1 MNFRIPLIN
10 ILLIAITISVNAREW
25 QQDIL
30 GDGFELTY
38 INHGN
43 DYSGPIRST
52 VIKNKNPECDNGLK
66 RGILYV
72 HGYND
77 YFFQKEMAE
86 QFMDSCWTFYA
97 TDLRKYGRSILPGNK
112 KFQVRDIK
120 EYFADIDSA
129 LSVMRE
135 DGIEEVILMGHST
148 GGLTT
153 SVYMSEKP
161 DTIIKGL
168 ILNSPFLEWNMGS
181 AMRKLVIPTISTL
194 SYLIPRMSFS
204 QGDNTAYGESLLK
217 DHHGEWEYNTNWK
230 LLHSQKVEA
239 SWIRAIDNAHSI
251 IQDGA
256 NIKIPILLMHSDS
269 SVNSSEWTEAYQHA
283 DGVLNVEDIS
293 RIGRKLGPQVREATI
308 KGGLHDLMLS
318 EPEIRNNVYQTIFKW
333 IEDKG
338 LNQS

>member
-97 TDLRKYGRSILPGNK
+97 TDLRKY
-112 KFQVRDIK
+112 
-120 EYFADIDSA
+120 
-129 LSVMRE
+129 
-135 DGIEEVILMGHST
+135 
-148 GGLTT
+148 
-153 SVYMSEKP
+153 
-161 DTIIKGL
+161 
-168 ILNSPFLEWNMGS
+168 
-181 AMRKLVIPTISTL
+181 
-194 SYLIPRMSFS
+194 
-204 QGDNTAYGESLLK
+204 
-217 DHHGEWEYNTNWK
+217 
-230 LLHSQKVEA
+230 
-239 SWIRAIDNAHSI
+239 
-251 IQDGA
+251 
-256 NIKIPILLMHSDS
+256 
-269 SVNSSEWTEAYQHA
+269 
-283 DGVLNVEDIS
+283 
-293 RIGRKLGPQVREATI
+293 
-308 KGGLHDLMLS
+308 
-318 EPEIRNNVYQTIFKW
+318 
-333 IEDKG
+333 
-338 LNQS
+338 